1 MIGKDI
7 MANSKNCTLK
17 PTHQVNRFSRVT
29 LVSLQFRYKESKN
42 RRTVSYFH

>member
-7 MANSKNCTLK
+7 MASHENCSLK
-17 PTHQVNRFSRVT
+17 PTHHVNRFSRVP
-29 LVSLQFRYKESKN
+29 LASLRFRYKESKN